1 MGLIG
6 TAGFALVL
14 DYLALVVHFLEQE
27 FRRGSFNV
35 TTDSLNA

>member
-14 DYLALVVHFLEQE
+14 DYLALVVHFLGGKN
-27 FRRGSFNV
+27 FDVVRS
-35 TTDSLNA
+35 T